1 MKYIV
6 PKIIETNWMIKPSAN
21 DSEDYMYLRKRLI
34 SIVLLL
40 VLTAL
45 LFAAP
50 FSSGSGGKENMAKR
64 DVFAEYGE
72 MDPVKIYLA
81 TDTHYIDPSLY
92 EDSDFFIDMVK
103 KGDGKF
109 MPYCEEINSAFIDK
123 VIADKPDALIVAGD
137 LTFNGARESHASF
150 AKMLG
155 RVEAA
160 GIPVLAI
167 PGNHDFTI
175 KRAAKFLKDS
185 YELVDS
191 IDASEY
197 IELYGDFGRLD
208 SFDFD
213 ATSLSYVY
221 ELSPNL
227 RILCVD
233 VNTVQGM
240 PGILTEGTLSFVKEQ
255 LERAREDK
263 AYVISVTHQTLLT
276 HSELTSQGMSFI
288 NSDKLLE
295 LYEEYGVVMNLS
307 GHMHIQHIAVSGGGV
322 PDIATGSLMT
332 SPNYYGEINL
342 EGKHVSYRAVPFV
355 VDSVPDFEKLSH
367 DFLWD
372 NAYRQGKEN
381 LDDSKENDD
390 LASFFADFN
399 VSYIAGRSDQIQWD
413 EDIVKRWKK
422 TGSFVPEYFKIVK
435 REGANNF
442 TSFDMDL

>member
-1 MKYIV
+1 MDK
-6 PKIIETNWMIKPSAN
+6 K
-21 DSEDYMYLRKRLI
+21 KRFI

-40 VLTAL
+40 ILTAL
-45 LFAAP
+45 LFRAP
-50 FSSGSGGKENMAKR
+50 FFSGRKETMAKR
-64 DVFAEYGE
+64 DVFSEYGE
-72 MDPVKIYLA
+72 IKPLKIYLA
-81 TDTHYIDPSLY
+81 TDTHYIDPSLCAG
-92 EDSDFFIDMVK
+92 SDFFMDMVK

-109 MPYCEEINSAFIDK
+109 MPYCEEINRAFIDK

-137 LTFNGARESHASF
+137 LTFNGARDSHITF

-155 RVEAA
+155 EVEAA

-175 KRAAKFLKDS
+175 NRAARFLKYS

-197 IELYGDFGRLD
+197 IKLYGDFGRLD
-208 SFDFD
+208 SYDFD

-221 ELSPNL
+221 ELAPDL

-255 LERAREDK
+255 LEKAKEDK
-263 AYVISVTHQTLLT
+263 AYIISVTHQTLLT

-288 NSDKLLE
+288 NNEKLLK

-307 GHMHIQHIAVSGGGV
+307 GHMHIQHIAVSDGGV

-332 SPNYYGEINL
+332 SPNYYGEITL
-342 EGKHVSYRAVPFV
+342 WGKHLSYRAVPFV
-355 VDSVPDFEKLSH
+355 VDDIPDFASLSKQ
-367 DFLWD
+367 FLWD
-372 NAYRQGKEN
+372 NAYRQGMESLGGTAK
-381 LDDSKENDD
+381 DSDQIDETSTASDA
-390 LASFFADFN
+390 LAAFFADFN
-399 VSYIAGRSDQIQWD
+399 VSYIAGRSDQIPWD
-413 EDIVKRWKK
+413 EDIVKKWKK
-422 TGSFVPEYFKIVK
+422 TDTFVPEYFRLVK
-435 REGANNF
+435 KEGARNF
-442 TSFDMDL
+442 TIFDIDLQ

>member
-1 MKYIV
+1 MVY
-6 PKIIETNWMIKPSAN
+6 
-21 DSEDYMYLRKRLI
+21 RKRLI

-45 LFAAP
+45 LFVAP
-50 FSSGSGGKENMAKR
+50 FFSGSGGKENMAKR

-92 EDSDFFIDMVK
+92 EGSDFFANMVK
-103 KGDGKF
+103 NGDGKF
-109 MPYCEEINSAFIDK
+109 MPYGEEINRAFIEK
-123 VIADKPDALIVAGD
+123 VIADRPDALIVAGD
-137 LTFNGARESHASF
+137 LTFNGARESHVTFSE
-150 AKMLG
+150 MLKE
-155 RVEAA
+155 VEDA

-175 KRAAKFLKDS
+175 KRAARFLKDS

-197 IELYGDFGRLD
+197 IELYGNFGRLD

-332 SPNYYGEINL
+332 SPNYYGEITL
-342 EGKHVSYRAVPFV
+342 EGRHLSYQAVPFV
-355 VDSVPDFEKLSH
+355 VDSIPDFAGLSRQ
-367 DFLWD
+367 FLWD
-372 NAYRQGKEN
+372 NAFRQGKEN

-390 LASFFADFN
+390 LAAFFADFN
-399 VSYIAGRSDQIQWD
+399 VAYIAGRSDQIQWD
-413 EDIVKRWKK
+413 EEIVKRWKK
-422 TGSFVPEYFKIVK
+422 TGTFVPEYFKLVK
-435 REGANNF
+435 KEGPRNF
-442 TSFDMDL
+442 TTYDIDL